1 MRALR
6 VHEPVGPEGLR
17 LDTVDVPA
25 APDGPAV
32 RVGVHAAG
40 VGFVD
45 TLLARGRYQV
55 RPPLPF
61 VPGLEVAGAVEV
73 APPGSGFAHGD
84 PVVGHVMGGAF
95 AETAWVPVHRLARL
109 HPALTA
115 VEGAASLVNHHTALV
130 ALQRRARLQPGE
142 RVLVHGAGG
151 GVGSAAVQVA
161 VALGAEVVAVAGSPE
176 RRELARRAG
185 AGTVHDH
192 DTWFEAVRAAGG
204 VDVVVD
210 PVGGAVFEQS
220 VRCLAPEGRL
230 VTVGFASGTIPAAAA
245 NRLLLRNAAVVG
257 CAWRELLDVDPEL
270 FADTA
275 ERLDRLVDAGLR
287 PLVGA
292 TFDLA
297 DGGTALRLIEER
309 AVPGKIVLTTR

>member
-6 VHEPVGPEGLR
+6 VHEPIGPDGVT
-17 LDTVDVPA
+17 LDDVDVPA
-25 APDGPAV
+25 PPDATAV
-32 RVGVHAAG
+32 RVAVHAAG
-40 VGFVD
+40 LGFVD

-55 RPPLPF
+55 RPPPPF
-61 VPGLEVAGAVEV
+61 VPGLEVAGAVEA
-73 APPGSGFAHGD
+73 APPGSGFAPGD
-84 PVVGHVMGGAF
+84 PVVGHVMGGGL
-95 AETAWVPVHRLARL
+95 AETAWVPADRIAPL

-115 VEGAASLVNHHTALV
+115 VEGAAALVNHQTALI
-130 ALQRRARLQPGE
+130 ALERRARLRPGE

-161 VALGAEVVAVAGSPE
+161 AALGAEVLAVAGSAE
-176 RRELARRAG
+176 RRALARRAG
-185 AGTVHDH
+185 AATVYDH
-192 DTWFEAVRAAGG
+192 GEWFDAVRAAGG

-230 VTVGFASGTIPAAAA
+230 VTVGFTSGTIPSAAA

-257 CAWRELLDVDPEL
+257 SAWRELLDTVPGL
-270 FADTA
+270 FEHVARRFD
-275 ERLDRLVDAGLR
+275 ELVDGGLR

-292 TFDLA
+292 TLDLA
-297 DGGTALRLIEER
+297 DGATALRLIEER